1 MQVKN
6 ISARG
11 WYVGDKLV
19 APLETVELSDDFY
32 NDVKDNA
39 DLEVQKSVEKKLTKK
54 EQVALDKA
62 IANAQKTLADAI
74 ESGDEEA
81 VKAAELVLS
90 ELLPE

>member
-11 WYVGDKLV
+11 WHVGDKLV
-19 APLETVELSDDFY
+19 APLETVELSDDLY
-32 NDVKDNA
+32 NDVKDNP
-39 DLEVQKSVEKKLTKK
+39 DLEVSKGEKKLTKK
-54 EQVALDKA
+54 ERAALDKA
-62 IANAQKTLADAI
+62 IADAQKTLADAI

>member
-39 DLEVQKSVEKKLTKK
+39 DLEVSKGEKKLTKK

-62 IANAQKTLADAI
+62 IADAQKTLADAI

>member
-39 DLEVQKSVEKKLTKK
+39 DLEVSKGEKKLTKK
-54 EQVALDKA
+54 EQAALDKA
-62 IANAQKTLADAI
+62 IADAQKTLADAI

>member
-32 NDVKDNA
+32 NDVKDNP
-39 DLEVQKSVEKKLTKK
+39 DLEVSKGEKKLTKK
-54 EQVALDKA
+54 EQAALDA
-62 IANAQKTLADAI
+62 ANADTKVSVEPDKDA
-74 ESGDEEA
+74 E
-81 VKAAELVLS
+81 
-90 ELLPE
+90 